1 MDQAEK
7 TRRHHHEERIAAE
20 AQCLKG
26 KTGVFV
32 SSDCLTLSSFGS
44 RSPGNRPQYA
54 VGGGEEQGPS
64 RPGEGI
70 GDERLAQ
77 DAGEARIKR
86 MKLNLRR
93 SVSWRKAPDR
103 VSNHRGAA
111 ACVEMLR

>member
-1 MDQAEK
+1 M
-7 TRRHHHEERIAAE
+7 
-20 AQCLKG
+20 
-26 KTGVFV
+26 
-32 SSDCLTLSSFGS
+32 SSFPPTVEHS
-44 RSPGNRPQYA
+44 PRSAVEALGTGPNVSEYA

-77 DAGEARIKR
+77 DVGEARIKR
-86 MKLNLRR
+86 MMLNLRR